1 MKHEIVPTDNENYQS
16 ELEDF
21 DFSEPPL
28 DPKELAEELHDTMR
42 TLNGAGLAANQVG
55 LPHRVAVFATEPPL
69 TMYNPKITYYNDE
82 YKVETEGCLTYPGLY
97 VKIRRP
103 SVVRVKWQD
112 ENGEM
117 QASAFVYPLAKIIQ
131 HEVDHLNGI
140 DFTDRASKINLE
152 SGRKKWKK
160 MKTKF
165 KKAGMLK

>member
-1 MKHEIVPTDNENYQS
+1 
-16 ELEDF
+16 
-21 DFSEPPL
+21 
-28 DPKELAEELHDTMR
+28 
-42 TLNGAGLAANQVG
+42 
-55 LPHRVAVFATEPPL
+55 
-69 TMYNPKITYYNDE
+69 
-82 YKVETEGCLTYPGLY
+82 LTYPGLY

-117 QASAFVYPLAKIIQ
+117 QASAFDYPLAKIIQ